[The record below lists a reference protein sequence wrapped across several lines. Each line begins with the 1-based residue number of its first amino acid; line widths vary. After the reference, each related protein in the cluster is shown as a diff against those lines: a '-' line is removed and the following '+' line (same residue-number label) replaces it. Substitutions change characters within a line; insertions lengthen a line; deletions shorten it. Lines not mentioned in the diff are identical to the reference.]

1 MKNRLILLLLA
12 FSIYSCKQNE
22 VDYDNNQS
30 ESNNN
35 TQSDDNAPTIDANNV
50 RLPDEDQIKNDLLGK
65 SISGW
70 TFKKLDEFDLVDILN
85 SKIVNNNTLELT
97 VDLDL
102 TDYFTHDDWDGEV
115 IISYELKNDNQWHY
129 LDISGDLENNNK
141 DDETP
146 RLTRNIEDPN

>member
-1 MKNRLILLLLA
+1 MKNKLILLLLV
-12 FSIYSCKQNE
+12 FSIYSCKQNGG
-22 VDYDNNQS
+22 DYDNNQS
-30 ESNNN
+30 ESTNNS
-35 TQSDDNAPTIDANNV
+35 QSDNNAPTIDANDV
-50 RLPDEDQIKNDLLGK
+50 TLPDEDQIKNDLLGK

-129 LDISGDLENNNK
+129 QDISGNLENNNK

-146 RLTRNIEDPN
+146 RLTRNIEDPK

>member
-1 MKNRLILLLLA
+1 MNYKLTLLLLA
-12 FSIYSCKQNE
+12 FLIYSCKQNE
-22 VDYDNNQS
+22 EDYNNNQS
-30 ESNNN
+30 ESINNS
-35 TQSDDNAPTIDANNV
+35 QSGNNVPTIDADDI
-50 RLPDEDQIKNDLLGK
+50 RLPDENQIKNDLLGK

-70 TFKKLDEFDLVDILN
+70 SFKKLDEFDLVDILN

-129 LDISGDLENNNK
+129 LNISGTLENNNK

-146 RLTRNIEDPN
+146 RLTRNIEDPK